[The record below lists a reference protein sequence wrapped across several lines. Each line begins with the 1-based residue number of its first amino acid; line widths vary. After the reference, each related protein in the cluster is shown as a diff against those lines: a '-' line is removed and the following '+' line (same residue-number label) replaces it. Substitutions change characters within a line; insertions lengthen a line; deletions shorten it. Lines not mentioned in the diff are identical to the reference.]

1 VQSSVAG
8 SPRRFIGF
16 VDLRRRSLESG
27 CFQSFRG
34 VQGTGSPRHST
45 GFARRVRQINE
56 GAVWMKL
63 MTFTAPTPA
72 QALKAAQLECGE
84 DALVVSTKQIRKKS
98 LTQPA
103 LYEVVVAIEDNPPA
117 KSKKDTRR
125 VRPSSEKESEPKRSA
140 SKESDDEVLLNISEA
155 ARQISQIAN
164 VASVSRRPKVHVEVE
179 EESPSR
185 GSGVEIDEL
194 KAIKGELL
202 KLSDKVKLIQNM
214 VWEEKR
220 PAGSGTVPPE
230 FAEIYRIAKNSGM
243 DPVHLDEIMRLTLEH
258 MPLQMRSSTKTV
270 RRYFKTLLRKMVPV
284 RIERELVPPQKRIMM
299 LVGPTGVGKTTTLA
313 KLAARYAYMMEK
325 KYKVGIITLD
335 TYRIGAVEQLMQYA
349 KMMRIGI
356 EAVVDPPEFITA
368 LQTLQHMDI
377 ILIDTVGSSQYDKQ
391 KIEKLQQFLST
402 HTDVGID
409 VSLVMGAPTKLED
422 LRAIYNNFSLL
433 GIDTLIFTKL
443 DETRGFGNIFSLV
456 YETEKPVSY
465 LSTGQ
470 EVPDDLMCADS
481 DYLVECLME
490 SMARKEGR

>member
-1 VQSSVAG
+1 
-8 SPRRFIGF
+8 
-16 VDLRRRSLESG
+16 
-27 CFQSFRG
+27 
-34 VQGTGSPRHST
+34 
-45 GFARRVRQINE
+45 
-56 GAVWMKL
+56 MKL

-72 QALKAAQLECGE
+72 QALKAAQQECGE

-98 LTQPA
+98 LSQTA
-103 LYEVVVAIEDNPPA
+103 LYEVVVAIEDTPPEKRK
-117 KSKKDTRR
+117 KSKTVRAKEPSFQEKGVKKDPQN
-125 VRPSSEKESEPKRSA
+125 VHE
-140 SKESDDEVLLNISEA
+140 DVLVNISKA
-155 ARQISQIAN
+155 AKEISEIAN
-164 VASVSRRPKVHVEVE
+164 ISTPVRERPKVKVEVE
-179 EESPSR
+179 EDVGASFDKRMEM
-185 GSGVEIDEL
+185 EEL
-194 KAIKGELL
+194 KDIKGELL
-202 KLSDKVKLIQNM
+202 KLSDKIKLIQNM
-214 VWEEKR
+214 VWEEKK
-220 PAGSGTVPPE
+220 PLQPGVIPPE

-243 DPVHLDEIMRLTLEH
+243 DAVHLDEIMRLTLEH

-270 RRYFKTLLRKMVPV
+270 RRYFKTLLRKMVPI
-284 RIERELVPPQKRIMM
+284 RIERELVPPQKRILM

-313 KLAARYAYMMEK
+313 KLAARYAYMMDK

-356 EAVVDPPEFITA
+356 EAVVDPPEFLTA
-368 LQTLQHMDI
+368 LQALRHMDI

-391 KIEKLQQFLST
+391 KIEKLQQFLSSN
-402 HTDVGID
+402 TDVGID

-422 LRAIYNNFSLL
+422 LRAIYNNFSIL

-465 LSTGQ
+465 LSIGQ

-490 SMARKEGR
+490 AKAEKERR

>member
-1 VQSSVAG
+1 
-8 SPRRFIGF
+8 
-16 VDLRRRSLESG
+16 
-27 CFQSFRG
+27 
-34 VQGTGSPRHST
+34 
-45 GFARRVRQINE
+45 
-56 GAVWMKL
+56 MKL

-72 QALKAAQLECGE
+72 QALKAAQRECGE

-98 LTQPA
+98 LSQPA
-103 LYEVVVAIEDNPPA
+103 LYEVVVAIEDRPPA
-117 KSKKDTRR
+117 AGKKGGSAASGEKTARKR
-125 VRPSSEKESEPKRSA
+125 HSRKESAEDP
-140 SKESDDEVLLNISEA
+140 EEVLVHISEA
-155 ARQISQIAN
+155 ARQISEIAN
-164 VASVSRRPKVHVEVE
+164 VSAPPPRPRVQVEVE
-179 EESPSR
+179 EEPAGGR
-185 GSGVEIDEL
+185 HKEREVEEL
-194 KAIKGELL
+194 REIKSELV
-202 KLSDKVKLIQNM
+202 KLADKVKLIQNM
-214 VWEEKR
+214 VWEEKKPAR
-220 PAGSGTVPPE
+220 PGMVPPE
-230 FAEIYRIAKNSGM
+230 FAEIYRIAKKSGM
-243 DPVHLDEIMRLTLEH
+243 DPMHLDEIMRLTLEH
-258 MPLQMRSSTKTV
+258 MPLQMRSSTQTV

-284 RIERELVPPQKRIMM
+284 RIERELVPPQKRILM

-356 EAVVDPPEFITA
+356 EAVVDPPEFLTA

-377 ILIDTVGSSQYDKQ
+377 ILIDTVGSSQYDKE

-422 LRAIYNNFSLL
+422 LRTIYGNFSLL

-465 LSTGQ
+465 FSTGQ

-490 SMARKEGR
+490 ARARKERR

>member
-1 VQSSVAG
+1 
-8 SPRRFIGF
+8 
-16 VDLRRRSLESG
+16 
-27 CFQSFRG
+27 
-34 VQGTGSPRHST
+34 
-45 GFARRVRQINE
+45 
-56 GAVWMKL
+56 MKL

-72 QALKAAQLECGE
+72 QALKAAQRECGE
-84 DALVVSTKQIRKKS
+84 DALVGSTKQIRKRS
-98 LTQPA
+98 ISQPA
-103 LYEVVVAIEDNPPA
+103 LYEVVVAIEDTPVKKR
-117 KSKKDTRR
+117 KSR
-125 VRPSSEKESEPKRSA
+125 KESVTA
-140 SKESDDEVLLNISEA
+140 KEDDSGAKDSVNSSDDVLLNISEA
-155 ARQISQIAN
+155 ARQISEIAN
-164 VASVSRRPKVHVEVE
+164 VSQPRKRPRVKVEVDE
-179 EESPSR
+179 EAAVLS
-185 GSGVEIDEL
+185 GGVELDEL

-202 KLSDKVKLIQNM
+202 KLTDKVKLIQNM

-220 PAGSGTVPPE
+220 PAGSGTLPPE
-230 FAEIYRIAKNSGM
+230 FAEIYRLAKSSGM
-243 DPVHLDEIMRLTLEH
+243 DPLHLDEIMRLTLEH
-258 MPLQMRSSTKTV
+258 MPIQMRSSTQTV

-284 RIERELVPPQKRIMM
+284 RLERELVPPQKKILM

-368 LQTLQHMDI
+368 LQTLSHMDI
-377 ILIDTVGSSQYDKQ
+377 ILIDTVGSSQYDKE

-422 LRAIYNNFSLL
+422 LRAIYSNFSIL

-443 DETRGFGNIFSLV
+443 DETRGYGNIFSLV

-481 DYLVECLME
+481 DYLVESLLE
-490 SMARKEGR
+490 SGSLKGGK

>member
-1 VQSSVAG
+1 
-8 SPRRFIGF
+8 
-16 VDLRRRSLESG
+16 
-27 CFQSFRG
+27 
-34 VQGTGSPRHST
+34 
-45 GFARRVRQINE
+45 
-56 GAVWMKL
+56 MKL

-72 QALKAAQLECGE
+72 QALKAAQQECGE

-98 LTQPA
+98 LSQPA
-103 LYEVVVAIEDNPPA
+103 LYEVVVAIEDRPPA
-117 KSKKDTRR
+117 KRKKGDRERAKEPTSGGRGEKRESQNPHEDVLVNISKAAKEISEIANLSTPERRRPR
-125 VRPSSEKESEPKRSA
+125 VR
-140 SKESDDEVLLNISEA
+140 
-155 ARQISQIAN
+155 
-164 VASVSRRPKVHVEVE
+164 VEVE
-179 EESPSR
+179 EEKGASFDR
-185 GSGVEIDEL
+185 GVEVEEL
-194 KAIKGELL
+194 KEIKGELL
-202 KLSDKVKLIQNM
+202 KLSDKIKLIQNM
-214 VWEEKR
+214 VWEEKK
-220 PAGSGTVPPE
+220 PLNPGMIPPE

-284 RIERELVPPQKRIMM
+284 RIERELVPPQKRILM

-356 EAVVDPPEFITA
+356 EAVVDPPEFLTA
-368 LQTLQHMDI
+368 LQALRHMDI

-391 KIEKLQQFLST
+391 KIEKLQQFLSSN
-402 HTDVGID
+402 TDVGID

-422 LRAIYNNFSLL
+422 LRAIYNNFSIL

-490 SMARKEGR
+490 SKAGREGR